1 MSKFEEREVRRKQS
15 IVGKI
20 VDNKLDGIKISKEKL
35 RTNKENK
42 KRISL
47 VVFPSSYS
55 KLQKIAYVNRQ
66 SVSDIICKL
75 IDEYVNDNIDAL
87 KEYEKIKHR

>member
-20 VDNKLDGIKISKEKL
+20 VDNKLDGIKISEEKL

-75 IDEYVNDNIDAL
+75 IDEYVNDNINAL
-87 KEYEKIKHR
+87 KEYEKIKHG